1 MKKLALVGAIV
12 FDLVSVSARADAE
25 MIGTL
30 ETRELDI
37 SSDTVQAEDVMVA
50 PRGTLNKGGTG
61 KWTLPTD
68 KVPQSWTMPLGVRKG
83 ELVLKASADSAVD
96 ADATAILQKAKVWL
110 EADANVVSGDDG
122 VTEWRD
128 VRETGDGSAEKP
140 YQYVRAVADTTW
152 GAKPVAMTQEGN
164 PTVYFNEE
172 YSGSWMDLRGTDG
185 SAVRISDLQHVFFVE
200 ASYHMTGT
208 FLGTR
213 SGNPTFQCGRN
224 TVPTARIWE
233 PAAPENYH
241 HHAARTYLNGAEV
254 DALMSVGLPVGFC
267 LVDER
272 FMGALPY
279 VDCLMND
286 RNLFGGTTEGSN
298 KQRQGGEHLSAVV
311 LFDTVLTEA
320 ERMTLER
327 YFLRKYGLETPASF
341 AVRTA
346 KGTKVTIDETEE
358 EAAPVSYSFVGE
370 GALGY
375 VGDNDRELASRDV
388 ETADLNGWVDYG
400 NGAVTARWS
409 PPMAVTAGTKMT
421 ADAPAYG
428 GVTTYRT
435 EAAEADTVEKTGAGE
450 WLVRS
455 VADDVKTFDVK
466 EGLASF
472 SAVRQSADSL
482 EANRFEPAYGTLE
495 NPSLEMV
502 DSGHVNVGV
511 VTVLGADGGV
521 QDKQQNGSYHG
532 WHARVEAGCQGEVKI
547 INVAQPS
554 SYRDSWA
561 WPQVA
566 VDGTRYIETK
576 RDGDIWTTF
585 TVGKTA
591 HYSVRFRVAPRKSYA
606 RNKQISVRV
615 GPTEDSLAEIGQ
627 FVIPDTDNN
636 VYTTF
641 SFEIGNLT
649 AGDERQ
655 LWLVTPHDK
664 ADTACG
670 YDLFEIVESVPST
683 VPNGDFELTKPGFV
697 LKADTYN
704 LTPDQMNADK
714 VAGWTVTQSST
725 VDEGSTKVYSGF
737 TTPAF
742 YNGWFFN
749 AAWSAGG
756 NVQLYL
762 SSPGATAGTTFTP
775 AAGVWRVSAKSALT
789 LFNNGSSY
797 RSRLRAQVVI
807 GGETVDLG
815 VLTLADMQLQD
826 RVWPMAF
833 EVDGQTEVTLK
844 IVLVDSAGATGNPHA
859 IVDDVKLVNAAS
871 CLSEELIRN
880 GGFEKDSDWT
890 YFSDD
895 PDKKGYNTVR
905 ANAATCNPASSWGFH
920 LCFGDYVL
928 LLRRRGGASQKVT
941 LDQPGLY
948 RLRLYSQMRT
958 WGWGVPSSYL
968 EPVKVCLAQGGVTNE
983 CCRFEANVTNY
994 TEVVRTFRV
1003 DKAGDYDFILQGDTS
1018 APSDQCMYVDGVSLQ
1033 RVALASE
1040 TPNLPEAMTLSV
1052 AEGAKI
1058 NLDFTGTNRLERVR
1072 LGGRTRT
1079 GVISAET
1086 YPDYVTGPGALL
1098 PAEHG
1103 MMLLVR

>member
-1 MKKLALVGAIV
+1 MKVIGCSLLVG
-12 FDLVSVSARADAE
+12 LMMVSASAE
-25 MIGTL
+25 ELNVGTL
-30 ETRELDI
+30 ETRELEI
-37 SSDTVQAEDVMVA
+37 QSDTVQAEDVMVA
-50 PRGTLNKGGTG
+50 PRGTLNKGGAG

-68 KVPQSWTMPLGVRKG
+68 KVPQSWPMPLGVRKG
-83 ELVLKASADSAVD
+83 ELVLKASADSAADV
-96 ADATAILQKAKVWL
+96 DATAVLRRAKVWL
-110 EADANVVSGDDG
+110 EADTNVVMSDG
-122 VTEWRD
+122 NAVDAWLD
-128 VRETGDGSAEKP
+128 VRETGDGSAGNP
-140 YQYVRAVADTTW
+140 YQYVRAVTDTQW

-164 PTVYFNEE
+164 KTVYFNEE
-172 YSGSWMDLRGTDG
+172 YSGSWMNFIGTNG
-185 SAVRISDLQHVFFVE
+185 SAVRIADLQHVFFVE
-200 ASYHMTGT
+200 ATYHVTGT
-208 FLGTR
+208 FLGTL

-224 TVPTARIWE
+224 TVPTTKIWE

-241 HHAARTYLNGAEV
+241 QHGARTYLNGVEV
-254 DALMSVGLPVGFC
+254 DALRSVGIPVGFC
-267 LVDER
+267 LIDER

-311 LFDTVLTEA
+311 LFDTPLTES

-327 YFLRKYGLETPASF
+327 HFLRKYGLEKPTTF

-346 KGTKVTIDETEE
+346 KGAKVTIDETAEG
-358 EAAPVSYSFVGE
+358 ASPVGYSFSGE
-370 GALGY
+370 GVLGY
-375 VGDNDRELASRDV
+375 LGDNDRELASRDV

-400 NGAVTARWS
+400 NGAVTARWA
-409 PPMAVTAGTKMT
+409 PPMAAAAGTAMS

-435 EAAEADTVEKTGAGE
+435 ETAEADKVEKTGAGE

-502 DSGHVNVGV
+502 DSGHGNVGV
-511 VTVLGADGGV
+511 VTVLGADAGV
-521 QDKQQNGSYHG
+521 QDTQQKGSYHG

-547 INVAQPS
+547 VNVAQPS

-591 HYSVRFRVAPRKSYA
+591 HYSVRFRVAPRKGYA

-615 GPTEDSLAEIGQ
+615 GPTEDSLVEIGQ

-636 VYTTF
+636 VYSTF

-655 LWLVTPHDK
+655 LWLVTPHDH

-670 YDLFEIVESVPST
+670 YDLFEIVESIPST
-683 VPNGDFELTKPGFV
+683 VPNGDFELTKSGFLV
-697 LKADTYN
+697 SAGDYK
-704 LTPDQMNADK
+704 LTLDQMNADK
-714 VAGWTVTQSST
+714 VTGWTVTQSST
-725 VDEGSTKVYSGF
+725 VDESDTKVYSGF

-742 YNGWFFN
+742 YYGWFYN
-749 AAWSAGG
+749 APWSEGG

-762 SSPGATAGTTFTP
+762 SSPGASAETTFTP
-775 AAGVWRVSAKSALT
+775 AAGSWRLSAKSALT
-789 LFNNGSSY
+789 LFNNGSS
-797 RSRLRAQVVI
+797 SRARLGAQVVI

-815 VLTLADMQLQD
+815 AFTLADMRLQD
-826 RVWPMAF
+826 RAWPKSF
-833 EVDGQTEVTLK
+833 TVDGQTELTLK
-844 IVLVDSAGATGNPHA
+844 IVLLDNAGVAGNPHA
-859 IVDDVKLVNAAS
+859 IVDDVKLVDAAS

-880 GGFEKDSDWT
+880 GGFEQDSDWT

-895 PDKKGYNTVR
+895 PEGKGYNTVR
-905 ANAATCNPASSWGFH
+905 ANSATCNPASSWGFH
-920 LCFGDYVL
+920 LCFDSYVL
-928 LLRRRGGASQKVT
+928 LIRRRGGACQRIT
-941 LDQPGLY
+941 IDQPGLY

-968 EPVKVCLAQGGVTNE
+968 EPIKVCLARGGVTNE

-1003 DKAGDYDFILQGDTS
+1003 DRAGEYDFILQGDTT
-1018 APSDQCMYVDGVSLQ
+1018 APNDQCMYVDGVSLQ
-1033 RVALASE
+1033 RVSLASE
-1040 TPNLPEAMTLSV
+1040 TPNLPETMTLNV

-1072 LGGRTRT
+1072 LGGRSRS

-1103 MMLLVR
+1103 LMLLIR